1 MPELPEVET
10 VVNDLRPILVG
21 KCFEGLS
28 VLSVERRGKFIV
40 IFLAEEKV
48 LVIHLRMTGRLI
60 VAGLEDEAFLY
71 ERRRLVFDDVSV
83 RFCDQRRFGRVW
95 LCDLRSYEEETGIW
109 KLGVEPLEADFSTKV
124 FADLMRG
131 RKGTVKKWLLDQT
144 LVAGIGNIYADEACF
159 YAGVRPD
166 REMGSLGEGDLERL
180 YEAVLK
186 ALNQGVRNRG
196 TSVKDYADAYGKS
209 GKNQE
214 VLFVYGRGRKGCLA
228 CGEVLVKCKV
238 AGRGTVYCGECQE

>member
-10 VVNDLRPILVG
+10 VVRDLRPILVG
-21 KCFEGLS
+21 RRFEGAE
-28 VLSVERRGKFIV
+28 VLRVERRGKFIV

-60 VAGLEDEAFLY
+60 VQEIGAAELPY
-71 ERRRLVFDDVSV
+71 ERVRLVFEDKAVC
-83 RFCDQRRFGRVW
+83 FCDLRRFGRVW
-95 LCDLRSYEEETGIW
+95 RSDLANYERETGIW
-109 KLGVEPLEADFSTKV
+109 KLGLEPLEADFSAEKFV
-124 FADLMRG
+124 SLMKG
-131 RKGTVKKWLLDQT
+131 RRGTVKKWLLDQS

-166 REMGSLGEGDLERL
+166 RSMNDLTEADLERL
-180 YEAVLK
+180 YGAVLK

-196 TSVKDYADAYGKS
+196 TSVKDYSDAYGKS

-214 VLFVYGRGRKGCLA
+214 VLFVYGRGGKECLQ
-228 CGEVLVKCKV
+228 CGEALVKGKV
-238 AGRGTVYCGECQE
+238 AGRGTVWCGECQR

>member
-21 KCFEGLS
+21 KCFEGLP
-28 VLSVERRGKFIV
+28 VLAMARRGKFIV

-71 ERRRLVFDDVSV
+71 ERRRLEFGDVSV
-83 RFCDQRRFGRVW
+83 RFCDQRKFGRVW
-95 LCDLRSYEEETGIW
+95 LCDLADYEKETGIW
-109 KLGVEPLEADFSTKV
+109 KLGLEPLDEDFSAEKFV
-124 FADLMRG
+124 AMMRG

-166 REMGSLGEGDLERL
+166 AEMSRLTEADLERL
-180 YEAVLK
+180 YDGVLK

-214 VLFVYGRGRKGCLA
+214 VLFVYGRGGKGCLA
-228 CGEVLVKCKV
+228 CGELLMKCKV
-238 AGRGTVYCGECQE
+238 AGRGTVYCGECQS

>member
-1 MPELPEVET
+1 M
-10 VVNDLRPILVG
+10 VNDLAPILVG
-21 KCFEGLS
+21 RSFEGKE
-28 VLSVERRGKFIV
+28 VLSVKRRGKFIV
-40 IFLAEEKV
+40 IFLAKEKV

-60 VAGLEDEAFLY
+60 VAGLDDPAFLY
-71 ERRRLVFDDVSV
+71 ERRRLLFDDVSV
-83 RFCDQRRFGRVW
+83 RFCDLRKFGRVW
-95 LCDLRSYEEETGIW
+95 VSDVANYERLTGIW
-109 KLGVEPLEADFSTKV
+109 KLGVEPLEADFSAKV
-124 FADLMRG
+124 FGDLMRG

-166 REMGSLGEGDLERL
+166 SEMASLDEADLERL

-186 ALNQGVRNRG
+186 ALLQGVRNRG

-214 VLFVYGRGRKGCLA
+214 VLFVYGRGGKPCLQ

-238 AGRGTVYCGECQE
+238 AGRGTVLCTSCQR